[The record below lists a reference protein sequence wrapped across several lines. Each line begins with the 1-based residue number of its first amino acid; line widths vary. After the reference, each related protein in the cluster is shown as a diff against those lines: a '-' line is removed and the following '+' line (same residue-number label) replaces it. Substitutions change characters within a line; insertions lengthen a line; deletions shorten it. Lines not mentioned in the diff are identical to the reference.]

1 MKKTSIFLFAI
12 LVFAAGCATTTR
24 KPSSPVQPRAEKE
37 RATLN
42 VNVSYIEDRIQF
54 LLNIQKSKNLS
65 KSDAGAVSA
74 LLDSY
79 RLLKKSSPGPITSKE
94 CETLTQSLF
103 RSMSLMENSYFE
115 KIGKAT
121 GDENSY
127 ADFMDRKN
135 EILNLYLKKDYKGVI
150 QRTLALQTRFPGGLT
165 PQIGILF
172 ASSLAEDGMLQ
183 EAIETGS
190 EVAKDIEGSSDVV
203 RLRGDIARWQL
214 ALGEPEQAAKTLEK
228 ISSIQDERTDM
239 VKDLSNQIQQTPKEP
254 DQPFHSMFRPP
265 EGTETQVAP
274 PRMVALQEKVDALAR
289 NHEFAEAKSLLLK
302 EKAEREEGPETE
314 LIDRVI
320 GNIDEAQAAYEEN
333 AKIKAAYQKESL
345 ETAKRLYE
353 KEDYKGAIQTL
364 NTLERRES
372 LDDEATDL
380 KNRAIES
387 LINHER
393 NRAAEIFLEAK
404 KTKDPQKKREL
415 LETSHKILK
424 TLIEDYPQSSM
435 KSKLISHL
443 TIVQKEIERLP

>member
-1 MKKTSIFLFAI
+1 MKKTSIFLFII
-12 LVFAAGCATTTR
+12 LIFAAGCATTTR
-24 KPSSPVQPRAEKE
+24 KPLPPVQPRVEKE

-54 LLNIQKSKNLS
+54 LLNIQKNKNLS
-65 KSDAGAVSA
+65 KSDADAVSA

-79 RLLKKSSPGPITSKE
+79 RLLKKSAPGPVTSKE

-135 EILNLYLKKDYKGVI
+135 EILNLYLNKDYKGVI

-165 PQIGILF
+165 PRIGILF

-190 EVAKDIEGSSDVV
+190 EVAKEIEGSSDVV

-214 ALGEPEQAAKTLEK
+214 ALGKPEQAAKTLEK
-228 ISSIQDERTDM
+228 ISNIQDERTEM
-239 VKDLSNQIQQTPKEP
+239 VKDLSNQLQQTPREP
-254 DQPFHSMFRPP
+254 DQPFHSMFRSP
-265 EGTETQVAP
+265 EGTDSQEIQ
-274 PRMVALQEKVDALAR
+274 PRTVALQEKIDTLVR
-289 NHEFAEAKSLLLK
+289 NHEFAEAKNVLLK
-302 EKAEREEGPETE
+302 EKGEREEGPETE
-314 LIDRVI
+314 LIDRAI
-320 GNIDEAQAAYEEN
+320 GNINEAQTAYEKNE
-333 AKIKAAYQKESL
+333 KIKAAYQKESL

-353 KEDYKGAIQTL
+353 KEDYRGAIQTL
-364 NTLERRES
+364 NTLERREG
-372 LDDEATDL
+372 LDDAAIDL

-393 NRAAEIFLEAK
+393 NRAAELFLEAK
-404 KTKDPQKKREL
+404 KTKNPQKKREL

-443 TIVQKEIERLP
+443 TIVQKEIEKLP